1 MHESLIFETKNK
13 FFTAEI
19 RTIEHPTSKFQAT
32 FVTRKGIKPVTH
44 MQAGWTTIAAAH
56 KMIDWQAEKF
66 EKNGEKWNPVT

>member
-1 MHESLIFETKNK
+1 MLIFEKQTD

-19 RTIEHPTSKFQAT
+19 RTIDHPTSKFQAT
-32 FVTRKGIKPVTH
+32 FITRKGIKPVTC

>member
-1 MHESLIFETKNK
+1 MLIFEKQTD

-19 RTIEHPTSKFQAT
+19 RTIEHPKSKFQAT
-32 FVTRKGIKPVTH
+32 FITRKDIKPVTC